1 MRKSNKILAVV
12 MALVMMLTTVPM
24 MTAMAA
30 DEAEEHVHVF
40 KETVVSEADCAAE
53 TNTVKKYVCE
63 CGLSFSKTTEEY
75 AHKLVGT
82 IKENDTT
89 SHKQWCDVCDSYIT
103 AEHTFVETVTKAATC
118 KETGKKDIKCSVCGY
133 EEKDVVIDKVAHTYT
148 TIAEGDINETYH
160 MGVCTVCNDSV
171 KEEHIWNDGVVTTKP
186 QCDAKGV
193 KTFTCTVCKATR
205 TEELKSEHTLPAKPT
220 SINDDLHKYTC
231 AVAGCGHVFTEA
243 ELSSYEKT
251 ANHSFVVVAGEKS
264 KCDGSVALTITC
276 EDCNYKLE
284 VAAKEHNFNK
294 VEKYDEKDHKQTC
307 EDCNLS
313 VLAAHEWEDV
323 KVNKEPTCGVPGS
336 KDVKCKVCEETAT
349 IEIAVSDAHNVET
362 WTEVTPATC
371 SAVGTEKGTCKNCNK
386 EITREIPKNDNHTV
400 TTWTEVTAPTCK
412 EVGSEKGTCTVCNE
426 EVTRDIPKTEDHK
439 WGNWTTVVAPSVLL
453 PGTKIRTCDV
463 CGKIETESIPKL
475 DGEQEVLMG
484 DVNGDGEIT
493 SFDARKALQAAVG
506 NYELSEGEFARAD
519 MNGDK
524 EITSM
529 DARKILK
536 LSVGLE
542 A

>member
-12 MALVMMLTTVPM
+12 LALVMMLTTVPM

-30 DEAEEHVHVF
+30 GEAEEHVHVF
-40 KETVVSEADCAAE
+40 KVVDTPTEATC
-53 TNTVKKYVCE
+53 
-63 CGLSFSKTTEEY
+63 TTEGVTVYKCVTAGCTLPLFSIKTEKV
-75 AHKLVGT
+75 AHMLVGSV
-82 IKENDTT
+82 KDNGNPEYHYQRCDT
-89 SHKQWCDVCDSYIT
+89 CDKLIPAD
-103 AEHTFVETVTKAATC
+103 HTFVDVEVTKEASC
-118 KETGKKDIKCSVCGY
+118 FEEGSKKVKCSVCNY
-133 EEKDVVIDKVAHTYT
+133 EKTERIAKLAHDCEYVVTDDTHKAVCK
-148 TIAEGDINETYH
+148 
-160 MGVCTVCNDSV
+160 VCTLSIDEKHDFS
-171 KEEHIWNDGVVTTKP
+171 EEGT
-186 QCDAKGV
+186 V
-193 KTFTCTVCKATR
+193 KTAPKCNAPGVEVRTCTVCEKEKEFPLAETH
-205 TEELKSEHTLPAKPT
+205 TYGDWKSA
-220 SINDDLHKYTC
+220 NDTQHEKEC
-231 AVAGCGHVFTEA
+231 VCGQKD
-243 ELSSYEKT
+243 Y
-251 ANHSFVVVAGEKS
+251 ANHKFVVVVGEKS
-264 KCDGSVALTITC
+264 KCDSSVALTITC

-284 VAAKEHNFNK
+284 VAAKEHNFNN
-294 VEKYDEKDHKQTC
+294 VEKYDEKDHKQKC
-307 EDCNLS
+307 EECGLS

-463 CGKIETESIPKL
+463 CGKIERESIPKL